1 MGRLM
6 VLGMGDLLSQD
17 KGLGIYAVRELY
29 QEGWPQEVGF
39 AHSMQK
45 GPGEFDLGG
54 CEHLL
59 VLDAW
64 STGQVPGT
72 MHRCTMQ
79 DLARDRNCLQAPN
92 IWEALTL
99 AQLMGQS
106 IDVLLLGLEPER
118 TDWDLQL
125 SPALQQAYP
134 GFLSQVRQ
142 EMLGRLQE
150 MGVAARDLPMAH
162 AV

>member
-1 MGRLM
+1 V
-6 VLGMGDLLSQD
+6 VLGLGDLLSQD
-17 KGLGIYAVRELY
+17 KGLGIYAVRDLY
-29 QEGWPQEVGF
+29 QDDWPQEVDF
-39 AHSMQK
+39 LHSMQK
-45 GPGEFDLGG
+45 KPGEFELDG

-64 STGQVPGT
+64 STGQAPGT

-79 DLARDRNCLQAPN
+79 ELIRDRQALQASH

-106 IDVLLLGLEPER
+106 IDVLLMGLEPER
-118 TDWDLQL
+118 TEWNLQL
-125 SPALQQAYP
+125 SPALQRAYP
-134 GFLSQVRQ
+134 HFLSQVRQ
-142 EMLGRLQE
+142 KMRELLQE
-150 MGVAARDLPMAH
+150 MGVNAGDLPVAY